1 MHRNVAHPTE
11 YNKVFILVISVVA
24 NRALSVFLYNK
35 TTLVSAQLLW
45 FYTVISFYF
54 QRLLLKNHLVCD
66 IIFFLLPQFELS
78 QEFFFSS
85 WGVINVQQNLRNILD
100 VPVIVVAYIVHV
112 LWINNRMFF
121 PLVISRRKGLFKDN
135 FEILV
140 DLMAGIIVI

>member
-1 MHRNVAHPTE
+1 MHRNVAHSTE
-11 YNKVFILVISVVA
+11 YDKVFILVVSVVA

-66 IIFFLLPQFELS
+66 IIFFLLPQFQLS

-85 WGVINVQQNLRNILD
+85 WGVIYVQQNLRNILD
-100 VPVIVVAYIVHV
+100 VPVVVVAYIVHV